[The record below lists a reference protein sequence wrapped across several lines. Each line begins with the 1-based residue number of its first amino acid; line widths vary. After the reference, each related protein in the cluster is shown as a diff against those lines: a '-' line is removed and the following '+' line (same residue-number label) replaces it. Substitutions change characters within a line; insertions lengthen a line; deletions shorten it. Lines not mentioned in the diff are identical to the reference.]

1 MLPRRRHD
9 WRVLV
14 IEDDFEIQVTVAD
27 LLREEGYEVTC
38 AANGAEGLRALEA
51 MSKLPSLIIL
61 DMWMPEM
68 DGVRFLAVQR
78 TIPRFA
84 NIPVLI
90 TTAVKPSRA
99 VDEIAG
105 VPVLMKPLSAT
116 SLLAAVEQLRCD
128 GP

>member
-1 MLPRRRHD
+1 
-9 WRVLV
+9 LV